1 METLKNEFKSN
12 LTWCFDGWPN
22 TLPTV
27 CAAHTSS
34 IILGLD
40 LLGFL
45 HAFWLNNQV
54 EDIHYATQQK
64 NQDHLATC
72 QLLENEGA
80 AHSRLRSIEGGREE
94 VWRQA
99 TA

>member
-1 METLKNEFKSN
+1 METLKNEFKLS

-22 TLPTV
+22 TPPAV
-27 CAAHTSS
+27 CAAHKSS

-40 LLGFL
+40 LFGFL

-54 EDIHYATQQK
+54 IHYAIQQK

-72 QLLENEGA
+72 QLLDNEGA
-80 AHSRLRSIEGGREE
+80 AHSRLRSIEGGHEE